1 MIKDCSMKNS
11 ILIKKI
17 YNSRRL
23 FLKSAISISASIYAH
38 GAWAADDKFPSKPIK
53 VLVGFPPG
61 GAIDLIMRAV
71 ALEASKKLGQP
82 LVIEN
87 RSGASGAVAYT
98 ALKNAA
104 PDGYT
109 IAPVTITAFRAP
121 VLEDVSFDP
130 LQDFHYLA
138 GITDIPFGVVV
149 RDDSPFKT
157 WKNLLAWGRA
167 NPTQMMYGAAAG
179 LGNTSHL
186 FVEEVAAKENLKW
199 TPIPF
204 RGTTDCI
211 QALLG
216 GQIVFTVDTIAGT
229 AALVKGG
236 KLRILAVATDSR
248 LPSWPQIPTMREL
261 GSSIS
266 VNNLWGVAG
275 PKGLDPQVASTL
287 EAAFKFAMEQPS
299 LVSLLQ
305 GVEQKPLYTDAKSFR
320 AFAEKSVKEQK
331 EVLTKYGFAKK

>member
-1 MIKDCSMKNS
+1 MNYLYMHKNTTLNRRS
-11 ILIKKI
+11 LLQIALAASPLWGVQ
-17 YNSRRL
+17 NSV
-23 FLKSAISISASIYAH
+23 
-38 GAWAADDKFPSKPIK
+38 AAEDKFPTKPIK
-53 VLVGFPPG
+53 VLVGFPAG

-71 ALEASKKLGQP
+71 ALEASKKLGQS
-82 LVIEN
+82 LMIEN
-87 RSGASGAVAYT
+87 RSGASGALAYN
-98 ALKNAA
+98 ALKIAS

-121 VLEDVSFDP
+121 AIEDVSFDP
-130 LQDFHYLA
+130 LQDFQYLA

-149 RDDSPFKT
+149 KEDSPFKT
-157 WKNLLAWGRA
+157 WKDLIAWGRA
-167 NPTQMMYGAAAG
+167 NPSQMMYGAAAG

-236 KLRILAVATDSR
+236 KLRILAVATDAR

-266 VNNLWGVAG
+266 VNNLWGIAG
-275 PKGLDPQVASTL
+275 PKGLDSQVASTL

-299 LVSLLQ
+299 VIAMLQ
-305 GVEQKPLYTDAKSFR
+305 GVEQKPLFVDAKTFK
-320 AFAEKSVKEQK
+320 AFAERSVKEQK

>member
-1 MIKDCSMKNS
+1 MKPLNFS
-11 ILIKKI
+11 QKTRS
-17 YNSRRL
+17 SRRL
-23 FLKSAISISASIYAH
+23 FLKSTVSFATSVCAGS
-38 GAWAADDKFPSKPIK
+38 AWAADDKFPSKAIK

-61 GAIDLIMRAV
+61 GAIDLIMRGV

-82 LVIEN
+82 LMIEN
-87 RSGASGAVAYT
+87 RSGASGALAYT
-98 ALKNAA
+98 ALKNSV

-130 LQDFHYLA
+130 LQDFQYLA

-149 RDDSPFKT
+149 KDDSPFKT
-157 WKNLLAWGRA
+157 WKDLLAWGRA

-186 FVEEVAAKENLKW
+186 FVEEVASKENLKW

-266 VNNLWGVAG
+266 VNNLWGMAG

-299 LVSLLQ
+299 VISLLQ

>member
-1 MIKDCSMKNS
+1 MKPLNFS
-11 ILIKKI
+11 QKTRS
-17 YNSRRL
+17 SRRL
-23 FLKSAISISASIYAH
+23 FLKSTVSFATSVCAGSAWS
-38 GAWAADDKFPSKPIK
+38 ADDKFPSKAIK
-53 VLVGFPPG
+53 ILVGFPPG
-61 GAIDLIMRAV
+61 GAIDLIMRGV

-82 LVIEN
+82 LMIEN
-87 RSGASGAVAYT
+87 RSGASGALAYT
-98 ALKNAA
+98 ALKNSA

-130 LQDFHYLA
+130 LQDFQYLA

-149 RDDSPFKT
+149 KDDSPFKT
-157 WKNLLAWGRA
+157 WKDLLAWGRA

-186 FVEEVAAKENLKW
+186 FVEEVASKENLKW

-248 LPSWPQIPTMREL
+248 LPSWPQSPTMREL

-266 VNNLWGVAG
+266 VNNLWGMAG
-275 PKGLDPQVASTL
+275 PKGLDPQVAATL

-299 LVSLLQ
+299 VISLLQ